1 MDLNCPQ
8 KAGVWDITEVTLF
21 VASKEIVECPQRRLV
36 LCWFLVN
43 VRNLQ
48 QASKP
53 VLLCGRVNGLSVR
66 STSSHHWGDREMRS
80 DDLSPYVKCQ
90 MVTQTLPPQNRSI
103 QSGALE
109 NPREY
114 MWRLQSASPF
124 LIVITVCVARWG
136 EVQLEAWIRSF
147 CCVGACRYCRQ
158 RVIVSVC
165 GEGSWMH
172 MLYASSHFS
181 AVF

>member
-1 MDLNCPQ
+1 MPA
-8 KAGVWDITEVTLF
+8 KAACF
-21 VASKEIVECPQRRLV
+21 MLV
-36 LCWFLVN
+36 LGKCEEFTTSLKTRFTLWLCKWAECAKHQLTSLGGQRDEEWWPQPVCEMSDGHADPPSPK
-43 VRNLQ
+43 Q
-48 QASKP
+48 KHSKW
-53 VLLCGRVNGLSVR
+53 
-66 STSSHHWGDREMRS
+66 SSW
-80 DDLSPYVKCQ
+80 K
-90 MVTQTLPPQNRSI
+90 T
-103 QSGALE
+103 
-109 NPREY
+109 PRIY
-114 MWRLQSASPF
+114 SMWRLQSASPF